1 VVARVPTFTGSKKT
15 MSRFTSASNNRSSQG
30 SALSLG
36 QRSAEP
42 TPKQKGKRKDESSL
56 GHSNV
61 SGKASQGS
69 QAGGAG
75 SNMASEMPQSP
86 SEKSQKKR
94 KKVKIVE

>member
-1 VVARVPTFTGSKKT
+1 
-15 MSRFTSASNNRSSQG
+15 MSRFTSASKNRSSQG

-42 TPKQKGKRKDESSL
+42 TPKHKGKRKDESSL

-69 QAGGAG
+69 QARGVG
-75 SNMASEMPQSP
+75 SNMAEMPQSP

-94 KKVKIVE
+94 KKVKIAE